1 MIEYF
6 LGLKEQDRF
15 KDLQYTLHK
24 ILNRINQEISNEQNR
39 FTKSN
44 SFEYLMMKESTYPSY
59 NLSRNNDEIQ
69 SLAYSFC
76 GKFWAL
82 GSQHNKIIVWNIEQ
96 KKEEFTLTGHSNFIT
111 LVCFSPDGKYI
122 ASVSYGKSIKIW
134 NFDERQEE
142 FSLEGHLDFVSLVC
156 FSPDGKH
163 LASGSEDKS
172 LKIWNFEQKR
182 EKLSLNS
189 HSKQVIS

>member
-69 SLAYSFC
+69 SIAYSFC
-76 GKFWAL
+76 GKF
-82 GSQHNKIIVWNIEQ
+82 
-96 KKEEFTLTGHSNFIT
+96 
-111 LVCFSPDGKYI
+111 
-122 ASVSYGKSIKIW
+122 
-134 NFDERQEE
+134 
-142 FSLEGHLDFVSLVC
+142 
-156 FSPDGKH
+156 
-163 LASGSEDKS
+163 
-172 LKIWNFEQKR
+172 
-182 EKLSLNS
+182 
-189 HSKQVIS
+189 